1 MKAIP
6 LGLVLAD
13 LLSGTSFAADL
24 DKVSVALGW
33 LRNGQYAPLMVAD
46 AQGFFEAEGI
56 ELEIIDGGPGKNPMP
71 MVGVGQADFGIGGG
85 ASIFLARLAEAPV
98 PVKALGAISQIWP
111 YAFMTITD
119 ADAPEPTP
127 QDLVGKT
134 VGLQADGQQNLDAI
148 TRLNGIDPASVK
160 VEVVLATPE
169 PLLLGQVDF
178 FTGNLNNQAFQI
190 DKEIAAAPEGSPLHG
205 KVRKNLLFND
215 HAFAFY
221 HDVVFTSD
229 KVIAEKPELISRF
242 LRALAKGVE
251 FTVENP
257 EQSITDVVG
266 YPDQV
271 EDLEKITWRMPIQ
284 RGLVLSEGTKEHGYL
299 WMEPSA
305 WEAAMNFYK
314 ESNQIT
320 ETLPVDEVMTN
331 EFNPGIPSSAAE

>member
-6 LGLVLAD
+6 LGLVLAS
-13 LLSGTSFAADL
+13 LLSSTAMAADL
-24 DKVSVALGW
+24 EKVSVALGW

-46 AQGFFEAEGI
+46 AEGFFAAEGI
-56 ELEIIDGGPGKNPMP
+56 DLEIIDGGPGKNPMP
-71 MVGVGQADFGIGGG
+71 LVGVGQADFGIGGG

-98 PVKALGAISQIWP
+98 PVKALGAMSQIWP

-119 ADAPEPTP
+119 PSAPDPTP
-127 QDLVGKT
+127 KDLVGKT

-148 TRLNGIDPASVK
+148 MRLNGLDPADVK

-178 FTGNLNNQAFQI
+178 FTGNLNNQAYQI

-205 KVRKNLLFND
+205 KVRKALRFND
-215 HAFAFY
+215 YGFPFY

-229 KVIAEKPELISRF
+229 KMIAEKPELVSRF

-257 EQSITDVVG
+257 EKSIADVVA

-271 EDLEKITWRMPIQ
+271 EDQDKIAWRMPIQ
-284 RGLVLSEGTKEHGYL
+284 RGLVLSKGTLEHGYL

-314 ESNQIT
+314 ESAQIKDV
-320 ETLPVDEVMTN
+320 LPVDQVMTN
-331 EFNPGIPSSAAE
+331 QFNPGIKSSAAE